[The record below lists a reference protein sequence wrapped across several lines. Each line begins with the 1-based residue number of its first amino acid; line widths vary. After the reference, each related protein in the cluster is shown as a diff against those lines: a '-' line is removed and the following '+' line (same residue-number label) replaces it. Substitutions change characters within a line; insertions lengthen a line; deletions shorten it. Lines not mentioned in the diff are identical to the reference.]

1 MRTQFITKFYCCQG
15 VCDIINDNIMIV
27 FLTIKKYVLHFKANS
42 HRANMF
48 PVGFRSVIFKSHTH
62 DSNVE
67 SIKCF
72 LWFDH
77 GYGSTFEIRVAPS
90 LTI

>member
-1 MRTQFITKFYCCQG
+1 MAVVFGLVLTKSSLKLFKLYS
-15 VCDIINDNIMIV
+15 
-27 FLTIKKYVLHFKANS
+27 HFT
-42 HRANMF
+42 NMF
-48 PVGFRSVIFKSHTH
+48 PIGFRSVIFKSHTH

-67 SIKCF
+67 SIECF

-90 LTI
+90 LTF